1 MHVGKSSMD
10 EERWQEMLTK
20 LDLERECSASSEG
33 TCWLCDEL
41 ENWNSVLNAVQLDLN
56 EWQVGKLKLR
66 TQERCPSE
74 DFDKLNASYNAA
86 YFLAW
91 LPKKHSCIDAISLG
105 RGCPRPYGTTV
116 PDSITAHASNLRHV
130 SITGD
135 ETFDWSIVL
144 DALLPIQQ
152 LESLKVRRLVTF
164 SRGLAVKL
172 AQILSANSSSVN
184 TIAVSEV
191 FMSRS
196 ASDILV
202 NGITKCENLRLLS
215 LGVSLQPAGLRDFL
229 TFLRSAQTLHTLHL
243 PEEIASNGCTTE
255 AENDDQPLDDASLQ
269 ALNSDFF
276 EDPLT
281 MILTEL
287 EYNNGVTCLTIS
299 GCDTDPIHIDSP
311 MGALLKSVLCKNR
324 CLRVLALQGCYIDCD
339 GARQIS
345 EGLRENTTLQCLN
358 VSASDVESSPVQ
370 ILCSALK
377 QNKSLSLLK
386 IGFCMSTPSERK
398 ALSTELARNQWY
410 RRVQLRWKDMDTGG
424 LISAMSDPLLCPT
437 ELQLHTNEFSP
448 ESFSALCSALSCNLC
463 VKELTVCLWEVTST
477 HVASLRSMLEK
488 NYSLKSLTLS
498 DRNRKPGFAV
508 MVSQGLYSNKSV
520 TNLALQC
527 DEMSTE
533 STELLATLLKTNE
546 NLHKMVLSCRR
557 GLTPDSLDAISQA
570 LLQNLFITEVNVG
583 CITPAIRLAIQRN
596 VSSLHRAAKFVLRQ
610 DVGKSCAEAFEL
622 LESKASLI
630 SCLKST
636 SRMSETEA
644 KAAVKTAR
652 KFIWS
657 NYLFI
662 NQIVSRKLECHAGEG
677 TQIDK
682 LNFECWIAI
691 TKHLRVSDVS
701 H

>member
-1 MHVGKSSMD
+1 
-10 EERWQEMLTK
+10 
-20 LDLERECSASSEG
+20 
-33 TCWLCDEL
+33 
-41 ENWNSVLNAVQLDLN
+41 
-56 EWQVGKLKLR
+56 
-66 TQERCPSE
+66 
-74 DFDKLNASYNAA
+74 
-86 YFLAW
+86 
-91 LPKKHSCIDAISLG
+91 
-105 RGCPRPYGTTV
+105 
-116 PDSITAHASNLRHV
+116 
-130 SITGD
+130 
-135 ETFDWSIVL
+135 
-144 DALLPIQQ
+144 
-152 LESLKVRRLVTF
+152 
-164 SRGLAVKL
+164 
-172 AQILSANSSSVN
+172 
-184 TIAVSEV
+184 
-191 FMSRS
+191 
-196 ASDILV
+196 
-202 NGITKCENLRLLS
+202 
-215 LGVSLQPAGLRDFL
+215 
-229 TFLRSAQTLHTLHL
+229 
-243 PEEIASNGCTTE
+243 
-255 AENDDQPLDDASLQ
+255 
-269 ALNSDFF
+269 
-276 EDPLT
+276 
-281 MILTEL
+281 
-287 EYNNGVTCLTIS
+287 
-299 GCDTDPIHIDSP
+299 
-311 MGALLKSVLCKNR
+311 
-324 CLRVLALQGCYIDCD
+324 
-339 GARQIS
+339 
-345 EGLRENTTLQCLN
+345 
-358 VSASDVESSPVQ
+358 
-370 ILCSALK
+370 
-377 QNKSLSLLK
+377 
-386 IGFCMSTPSERK
+386 K

-498 DRNRKPGFAV
+498 DWNRKPGFAV